1 MTYRQRVQTQ
11 ALLKRNKQEAGSLAI
26 FVSLA
31 KVGLVVHSLWST
43 CGALLKCIE
52 QYRNSLQSS
61 RDTWSLAKV
70 GPVVHTVDMSCT
82 QWSEA

>member
-31 KVGLVVHSLWST
+31 KVG
-43 CGALLKCIE
+43 
-52 QYRNSLQSS
+52 
-61 RDTWSLAKV
+61 
-70 GPVVHTVDMSCT
+70 PVVHTVDMSCT